1 MSDKGKHVTSPVFL
15 RQILV
20 AAALVLAAAP
30 AAAQGTKIGF
40 VNPSRVENEAV
51 PFVRALEALKKEF
64 EPRTKPVVELQKQI
78 SDEKQRY
85 EKEEGKLSPSEKIAR
100 QSALS
105 QLMRKSDQMVEAIT
119 EDFERRKA
127 ERAVKLLA
135 EVNAVIR
142 AVAEAGKFDLI
153 VQQATFAGKG
163 IDITDQ
169 VIQELAK
176 RSGGKP

>member
-1 MSDKGKHVTSPVFL
+1 MLLTRF
-15 RQILV
+15 LV
-20 AAALVLAAAP
+20 ATMLALAMAP

-40 VNPSRVENEAV
+40 VNPVRVENESL
-51 PFVRALEALKKEF
+51 PFKRAMEALKKEF

-78 SDEKQRY
+78 TDEKQRY
-85 EKEEGKLSPSEKIAR
+85 EREEPKLSPSDRIAR

-105 QLMRKSDQMVEAIT
+105 QMMRKSDQLVEAIT

-135 EVNAVIR
+135 EVNAVIK
-142 AVAEAGKFDLI
+142 AVAEAGKYDLI

-163 IDITDQ
+163 VDITDQ
-169 VIQELAK
+169 VIKELEK
-176 RSGGKP
+176 RTAGKP